1 MLFFLLTLFAGGAGN
16 QLLNFSVFR
25 SRYDLISQKKTVNFF
40 FCSSI
45 LYKLELKMRFKKVKK
60 QEIDG
65 VIKKGGKSPS
75 TLKKRKSVLK
85 TVSKFLIETERKSLD
100 EYIADLK
107 LPGADVT
114 EFQDFLLEFFSSL
127 ELENGEKPKKTTI
140 SGYQTNIKMH
150 LLKETDD
157 KINIMD
163 PIKFAKFCV
172 SKFSL
177 KFSFCSSFLFYLLQ
191 VV

>member
-1 MLFFLLTLFAGGAGN
+1 
-16 QLLNFSVFR
+16 
-25 SRYDLISQKKTVNFF
+25 
-40 FCSSI
+40 
-45 LYKLELKMRFKKVKK
+45 MRFKKVKK

-65 VIKKGGKSPS
+65 VIKKGGKSPN
-75 TLKKRKSVLK
+75 TVKKRKSCLN

-100 EYIADLK
+100 DYIADLK
-107 LPGADVT
+107 VPGADVT

-127 ELENGEKPKKTTI
+127 ELENGEKPKKQTVV
-140 SGYQTNIKMH
+140 SYQSNIKMH

-163 PIKFAKFCV
+163 PIKFAKFNV

-191 VV
+191 VVWPTNSESFIF